1 MSDPEGPIQSDRS
14 ADAVVTTA
22 TWVRRGAV
30 AAISIPA
37 LILTAA
43 FVGYA
48 GLARESG
55 LSLTETL
62 MMVAFIWALPSTVLL
77 TGAISSGMGL
87 LPAAI
92 AVALASVR
100 LMPMTMSLMPVIKE
114 PGKTRTWQLLLVS
127 HFVAVTA
134 WVHAMKHLPELPRPA
149 RLPFFLGFGIAL
161 TSFVFCMTGI
171 AYFLVER
178 LPDFVAGT
186 LVLLTPVYFLCSL
199 WGAARL
205 SADRVSLIAGLVC
218 GPIFFVLTPGL
229 DLLWAGLVGGSIA
242 YAVTRVARR
251 GLA

>member
-1 MSDPEGPIQSDRS
+1 MTEPDRPSNPSEESPVALS
-14 ADAVVTTA
+14 ARG
-22 TWVRRGAV
+22 WMWRGAV
-30 AAISIPA
+30 GAISIPA
-37 LILTAA
+37 LILSAA

-55 LSLTETL
+55 LTLPETL
-62 MMVAFIWALPSTVLL
+62 MMVAFIWALPSIVLL
-77 TGAISSGMGL
+77 TGALSSGMGL
-87 LPAAI
+87 IPAAI

-114 PGKTRTWQLLLVS
+114 PGKTKTWQLLIVS

-134 WVHAMKHLPELPRPA
+134 WVHAMRHLPDVPKPA
-149 RLPFFLGFGIAL
+149 RLHFFLGFSMAL

-171 AYFLVER
+171 AYFLVEQ
-178 LPDFVAGT
+178 LPDFIAGT

-205 SADRVSLIAGLVC
+205 SADRVSLLAGLAC
-218 GPIFFVLTPGL
+218 GPVFFVLAPGL
-229 DLLWAGLVGGSIA
+229 DLLWAGLVGGTLA
-242 YAVTRVARR
+242 YAVTRIARR